1 MILYLYLKNNNHNF
15 VIMKTK
21 AKKERQVKVS
31 ESTLLSL
38 VANKLKDKV
47 LFPENIESAKEY
59 LTNIQDNNL
68 KFS

>member
-1 MILYLYLKNNNHNF
+1 
-15 VIMKTK
+15 MKTK